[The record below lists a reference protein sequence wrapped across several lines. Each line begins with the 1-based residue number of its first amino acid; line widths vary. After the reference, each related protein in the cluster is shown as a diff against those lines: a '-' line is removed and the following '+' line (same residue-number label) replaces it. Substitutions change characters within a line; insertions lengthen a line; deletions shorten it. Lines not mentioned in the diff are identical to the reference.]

1 MAELGK
7 RERLRNGEAV
17 ELKSGVFGRLNKENR
32 TLELDSGKVLPVSET
47 DQRDLFPADEG
58 ALDVARRT
66 EKLESKVKKA
76 PFGEFLH
83 QFGSQGL
90 ANAPKDWLDYFTQTG
105 DEYLRQKEAEGRVS
119 QRISEESPFTSGAAT
134 VASFVP
140 DIALTHGMRAV
151 KAAPLLTGL
160 SAGSRIVSEPEEV
173 AKEGLVAAGAGKI
186 IDMGA
191 NALNRIAQRR
201 GEIRS
206 LPERQA
212 AVSKKNSLGQQVVN
226 EANALQNQQF
236 NALKQNVKSTNEA
249 RLQQHQTDLNNRQNQ
264 MIQEQNAF
272 EKAKVARD
280 AEVIRLK
287 NASEMA
293 KAQRSADQAILE
305 TEYRTAKEAADA
317 ENKRF
322 AEQFKLQQAQHQQAL
337 RELPELQKKAQ
348 QEYSA
353 NVVKNAESISKAFP
367 KDSKIYSDQFATNEF
382 IDGFINKSALA
393 GSREA
398 SQASRI
404 LKSIMP
410 EGEILTADELATR
423 YKALEGAIQKS
434 SPEVASVLNDFKSS
448 MGEKL
453 NSILADNMAYTRVMP
468 SLKKQLIREIETT
481 LNAMGLAESG
491 LVSRSMLKRK
501 AQDNV
506 NRLFRELTPKDFMK
520 KFQDGEIRQQ
530 LLAGTLKP
538 EDFAVNMAPLSAGK
552 RTARMSSEEAARLG
566 IKLPPDPSK
575 LKHDEFSN
583 LMGSKLDKALAKAE
597 LKMIATDVDATTKL
611 GGKVNKTLGMAQ
623 PISPPEPPI
632 SPEFVASPAM
642 PGELPPVAPAQLP
655 PPVQP
660 PQAPP
665 LPAKP
670 NLSPMPSQPT
680 LQAFSPL
687 PEPNLA
693 PAQGGSEMM
702 GDLLEKNLMGGKT
715 LTNNPITKLAGLK
728 YLLGKGAVPLE
739 AAYLGMK
746 GLTSPTAAGEVTRM
760 SFKQGGIQA
769 VLSWAEKYPSYKN
782 GILQNPQE
790 RRSLTK
796 EIEDDP
802 EIPLEQK
809 AILQSKVN
817 RGKQLTQNL

>member
-32 TLELDSGKVLPVSET
+32 TLELDSGKVLPVSEK

-66 EKLESKVKKA
+66 EKLEGKVKKA

-90 ANAPKDWLDYFTQTG
+90 ANAPKDWLDYFTQSG

-134 VASFVP
+134 AASFVP
-140 DIALTHGMRAV
+140 DIALAHGMSAV

-191 NALNRIAQRR
+191 NTLNRIAQRR

-206 LPERQA
+206 LPGRQA
-212 AVSKKNSLGQQVVN
+212 AVREQNLLGQQAVN
-226 EANALQNQQF
+226 EANALQTQQF
-236 NALKQNVKSTNEA
+236 NALKQNVKSANEA
-249 RLQQHQTDLNNRQNQ
+249 RLQQHQTDLNTRQNQ
-264 MIQEQNAF
+264 MIQEQNAYDT
-272 EKAKVARD
+272 AKVSRD

-287 NASEMA
+287 NAAEMA
-293 KAQRSADQAILE
+293 KAQRSADQAALE
-305 TEYRTAKEAADA
+305 SEYRMAKEAADA

-322 AEQFKLQQAQHQQAL
+322 SEQFKLQQAQHQQAL

-353 NVVKNAESISKAFP
+353 NVVKNAEKISKAFP

-398 SQASRI
+398 SQSSRI

-434 SPEVASVLNDFKSS
+434 SPEVAAVLNDFKSS

-453 NSILADNMAYTRVMP
+453 NSILADNMAYSRVMP

-481 LNAMGLAESG
+481 LNSMGLAESG

-530 LLAGTLKP
+530 LISGTLKP
-538 EDFAVNMAPLSAGK
+538 EDFAVNLSPLNAGK
-552 RTARMSSEEAARLG
+552 RTARMSSEDAVRLG
-566 IKLPPDPSK
+566 IQIPPDPSK
-575 LKHDEFSN
+575 LKYDEFSN

-611 GGKVNKTLGMAQ
+611 GNKVKKTLGVAEPLPPPEAPLAPT
-623 PISPPEPPI
+623 PISAPP
-632 SPEFVASPAM
+632 V
-642 PGELPPVAPAQLP
+642 PGELPPVPPVQLP
-655 PPVQP
+655 PPAQP
-660 PQAPP
+660 PQALP
-665 LPAKP
+665 LPSKP
-670 NLSPMPSQPT
+670 NLSPMPTQPT
-680 LQAFSPL
+680 PQSFSAV

-702 GDLLEKNLMGGKT
+702 GDALEKNLLGGKT
-715 LTNNPITKLAGLK
+715 LTNNAFTKLGLLK
-728 YLLGKGAVPLE
+728 YALGKGAAPVE

-746 GLTSPTAAGEVTRM
+746 GLTSPTAAGEVARM

-769 VLSWAEKYPSYKN
+769 VLSWAEKYPSFQN
-782 GILQNPQE
+782 GILQDPQE

-809 AILQSKVN
+809 AMIQSKVN
-817 RGKQLTQNL
+817 RGRPIQGGL

>member
-90 ANAPKDWLDYFTQTG
+90 ANAPKDWLDYFTQSG
-105 DEYLRQKEAEGRVS
+105 DQYLRQKEAEGRVS
-119 QRISEESPFTSGAAT
+119 QRISEESPFTSVAAT
-134 VASFVP
+134 AASFVP
-140 DIALTHGMRAV
+140 DIALAQGMSAV

-206 LPERQA
+206 LPGRQA
-212 AVSKKNSLGQQVVN
+212 AVREQNALGQQAIN

-236 NALKQNVKSTNEA
+236 NVLKQNVKSTNEA

-287 NASEMA
+287 NAAEMA
-293 KAQRSADQAILE
+293 KAQRSADQAALE
-305 TEYRTAKEAADA
+305 SEYKIAKEAADA

-322 AEQFKLQQAQHQQAL
+322 SEQFKLQQAQHQQAL

-353 NVVKNAESISKAFP
+353 NVVKNAEKISQAFP

-506 NRLFRELTPKDFMK
+506 NRLFRELTPQDFMK

-530 LLAGTLKP
+530 LLGTLKP
-538 EDFAVNMAPLSAGK
+538 EDFAVNLTPLNAGK
-552 RTARMSSEEAARLG
+552 RTARMSSEDAARLG
-566 IKLPPDPSK
+566 IQIPPDPSK
-575 LKHDEFSN
+575 LKYDEFSN
-583 LMGSKLDKALAKAE
+583 LMGSKLDKAIAKAE
-597 LKMIATDVDATTKL
+597 LKMIATDMDAATKL
-611 GGKVNKTLGMAQ
+611 GGKVKKTFGMAEPLAPPQ
-623 PISPPEPPI
+623 APIAPEPIAPPSI
-632 SPEFVASPAM
+632 
-642 PGELPPVAPAQLP
+642 PGEIPPVPPIQVP

-670 NLSPMPSQPT
+670 NLSPMPTQPT
-680 LQAFSPL
+680 TQAFSPL

-728 YLLGKGAVPLE
+728 YLLGKGAAPLE
-739 AAYLGMK
+739 AAYVGMK
-746 GLTSPTAAGEVTRM
+746 GLTSPTAGGEMARM

-769 VLSWAEKYPSYKN
+769 VLSWAEKYPSYQN

-809 AILQSKVN
+809 AMIQSKVN
-817 RGKQLTQNL
+817 RGRPIQGGL